1 MQYGGLAEIYDALI
15 YGDMDYEKWAE
26 FIESGTEG
34 SEILELGCG
43 TGNLTALL
51 AKKYRVTALDI
62 SPEML
67 LVADEKLRKI
77 GKRARFVQG
86 DMCSF
91 LLNKQAD
98 NVVCACDG
106 INYLTSPE
114 KVKQAFL
121 CVRKNLKQGGKFIFD
136 ISGYD
141 KLSKMDGQLY
151 SEDTD
156 CVTYIWR
163 NEFDRET
170 KLIHMDITFFVSE
183 NGCDYERFDE
193 EHIQRAHS
201 EEEIIRWLKE
211 CGFESI
217 TVNEN
222 YSQKSVENTDG
233 RITFT
238 AI

>member
-15 YGDMDYEKWAE
+15 YDMPYEKWAE
-26 FIESGTEG
+26 FIEKSVDG

-51 AKKYRVTALDI
+51 AKKYHVTALDI

-67 LVADEKLRKI
+67 LVADGKLRKT

-86 DMCSF
+86 DMSSF

-98 NVVCACDG
+98 NVICACDG
-106 INYLTSPE
+106 INYLASPE
-114 KVKQAFL
+114 KVKQTFS
-121 CVRKNLKQGGKFIFD
+121 CVRKNLKSGGKFIFD
-136 ISGYD
+136 ISGYG

-201 EEEIIRWLKE
+201 VEEITLWLKE
-211 CGFESI
+211 CGFEHI
-217 TVNEN
+217 TVCAD
-222 YSQKSVENTDG
+222 YSEKSVENTDG